1 MMASHTIK
9 SIKLG
14 SWKVSINTK
23 YLCLPPPPPSDK
35 HSLQQL
41 LVSFIYRPKQNI
53 NIWFV
58 ILLAAGAKQLQ
69 S

>member
-23 YLCLPPPPPSDK
+23 YLCLGGGGGGGGKTIAKLDERCLIS
-35 HSLQQL
+35 QL
-41 LVSFIYRPKQNI
+41 
-53 NIWFV
+53 
-58 ILLAAGAKQLQ
+58 
-69 S
+69 